1 MRKIIADHTGREGM
15 YLSDYIRFVY
25 PKASEDAIYLG
36 ILRGDIFLNG
46 KTAMRDETVYDGDM
60 IEMNLLFFH
69 LGIAPVLD
77 ILYEDESFI
86 AIEKMPGI
94 KSFDENR
101 AGDINVYDLVLEYM
115 LQKGEYS
122 VDSLTVPY
130 LCYTLP
136 ETAGGVLLIAKYEEA
151 YRFIVTALAQR
162 RIKTRFEAIVYG
174 GPVYDKGEEY
184 HYIDNKSG
192 KFYSRPRET
201 SVACATRFHVLRR
214 IGKCAVLRA
223 EPITFLKDQV
233 NSHTAFLGYPIVG
246 DPVHGNK
253 RINRKYYTDYQ
264 ALWLRQIKFTLGK
277 GHMFEYLNQ
286 ITLSLDEVIYPN
298 NIIKE
303 RP

>member
-1 MRKIIADHTGREGM
+1 MRKIIAENTTREGM
-15 YLSDYIRFVY
+15 FLSDYIRFVY
-25 PKASEDAIYLG
+25 PCASEEAVFLG
-36 ILRGDIFLNG
+36 ILRGDIILNG
-46 KTAMRDETVYDGDM
+46 KPAKRDETVFDGDT
-60 IEMNLLFFH
+60 IELNLLFFH
-69 LGIAPVLD
+69 LGLAPVLD

-94 KSFDENR
+94 KSFDEKR
-101 AGDINVYDLVLEYM
+101 SGEINVYDLVLEYM

-122 VDSLTVPY
+122 VESLTVPY

-136 ETAGGVLLIAKYEEA
+136 ETAGGILLIAKYEEA

-162 RIKTRFEAIVYG
+162 RIKALFEAIVFG

-184 HYIDNKSG
+184 HYIDSSG
-192 KFYSRPRET
+192 KFYTRPKET

-233 NSHTAFLGYPIVG
+233 NAHTAFLGFPVVG
-246 DPVHGNK
+246 DPDFGNR
-253 RINRKYYTDYQ
+253 RINKKYYTDYQ
-264 ALWLRQIKFTLGK
+264 ALWLTQLKFTLGG

-286 ITLSLDEVIYPN
+286 VTIQMDEITYPN
-298 NIIKE
+298 NLTKE
-303 RP
+303 RQ

>member
-1 MRKIIADHTGREGM
+1 MRKIIAEYIPQEGI
-15 YLSDYIRFVY
+15 YLSDYIRSVY

-36 ILRGDIFLNG
+36 IFRGDIFLNT
-46 KTAMRDETVYDGDM
+46 KVAKRDETVFEGDI

-94 KSFDENR
+94 KSFDETR
-101 AGDINVYDLVLEYM
+101 TGEINVYDLVLEYM

-122 VDSLTVPY
+122 ADSLTVPY

-136 ETAGGVLLIAKYEEA
+136 ETAGGILLIAKYEEA
-151 YRFIVTALAQR
+151 YRFIVAALSQR
-162 RIKTRFEAIVYG
+162 RVKTLFEAVVYG

-184 HYIDNKSG
+184 HYVDKAG
-192 KFYSRPRET
+192 KFYTRPQET
-201 SVACATRFHVLRR
+201 SVACATRFHVLKR
-214 IGKCAVLRA
+214 IGKCAMLRI

-233 NSHTAFLGYPIVG
+233 NTHTAFLGYPVVG
-246 DPVHGNK
+246 DPTFGNR
-253 RINRKYYTDYQ
+253 RINKKYYTDYQ
-264 ALWLRQIKFTLGK
+264 ALWLKQIKFTLGT

-286 ITLSLDEVIYPN
+286 VTIKLDHVIYPN
-298 NIIKE
+298 NIINE
-303 RP
+303 RQ